1 MEEPTGTIG
10 MVGQVP
16 LGRGS
21 ELVDGRRGLSGTA
34 GRQRRLFDRR
44 DGAAVAVEP
53 VVGPRRVRERQN
65 ERSDEDHGAGEPP
78 APSPFENCAMDTH
91 SVFIVSASPTL
102 VKERSAILRA

>member
-1 MEEPTGTIG
+1 MEEPVGTIAMAG
-10 MVGQVP
+10 DVC

-21 ELVDGRRGLSGTA
+21 EVVDGRQGLSGSA

-44 DGAAVAVEP
+44 DGAAVAAEP

-65 ERSDEDHGAGEPP
+65 KGSEEDHGAGEPP
-78 APSPFENCAMDTH
+78 APSSFKNCATDTH
-91 SVFIVSASPTL
+91 SVFIVSTSPTL